1 MSIKINKIISNFET
15 LIDLDYWNIS
25 LGLARTSLAFGLL
38 LTLLLNSNET
48 LFSFGIENEIL
59 PEFNK
64 YDFINIYNIIKDF
77 TIAKY
82 ISIFVLILIIIG
94 IYPRY
99 TCIFHWWVTFSF
111 FNTSFAIDGGDQ
123 INNILTLLLIPICI
137 TDNRKSHWKKS
148 NSINI
153 SFLKKSIV
161 YFTFIIIE
169 IQVSFLYFQ
178 ASVGKF
184 KVIEWVNGTAIY
196 YWFTNQSFGMNDLF
210 YPFIMPLLKNP
221 FSLTYITWS
230 VLLLELILFSCMF
243 IHNKKVKRFA
253 WYLGITFHLGII
265 FIHGLISFF
274 FSMLGALTLYLITKK
289 QKKL

>member
-123 INNILTLLLIPICI
+123 N
-137 TDNRKSHWKKS
+137 
-148 NSINI
+148 
-153 SFLKKSIV
+153 
-161 YFTFIIIE
+161 
-169 IQVSFLYFQ
+169 
-178 ASVGKF
+178 
-184 KVIEWVNGTAIY
+184 
-196 YWFTNQSFGMNDLF
+196 
-210 YPFIMPLLKNP
+210 
-221 FSLTYITWS
+221 
-230 VLLLELILFSCMF
+230 
-243 IHNKKVKRFA
+243 
-253 WYLGITFHLGII
+253 
-265 FIHGLISFF
+265 
-274 FSMLGALTLYLITKK
+274 
-289 QKKL
+289 